1 MYHIFI
7 HSSVDG
13 YLGRFNVLA
22 IVNGI
27 ATNIAVYVSFQ
38 IIVLSGYRPRNG
50 IAGSHSDSTSIFWGN
65 VHTVF
70 HSECTNLHYRQ
81 QGRSVPLPSHPP
93 QHLIFVDLLLMTI
106 LTSVRWHL
114 ITVLICIS
122 LIISNVGHLLRCLLA
137 ICMSSLEKRLFRS
150 SAHFLIGLFWFF

>member
-1 MYHIFI
+1 MTLFHFSGSVVFHIFFI
-7 HSSVDG
+7 YSSVSG
-13 YLGRFNVLA
+13 HLGCFHVLT
-22 IVNGI
+22 IVNS
-27 ATNIAVYVSFQ
+27 AAMNIWVHVSFQ

-122 LIISNVGHLLRCLLA
+122 LIISNDEHLFMCLLA
-137 ICMSSLEKRLFRS
+137 I
-150 SAHFLIGLFWFF
+150 